1 MPNFYLPHKQ
11 MKVARYTGRPCSR
24 RVRPAAE
31 LPQARRDPA
40 QGPPKSVMKFRHR
53 DEGRLG
59 TPGESIT
66 GASKMKAFKGL
77 TISVGL
83 LLAATAANAQGAAPQ
98 DTSRPHYSAAS
109 DFSGPYG
116 DVPPGPAVP
125 APAYGPQAY
134 GPQGYGPQV
143 GPGPSE
149 YGPPLMP
156 PTGVYAVLR
165 ENGFSPLGAPRLR
178 GLFYSV
184 SAIDRRGDDGRLVI
198 DARDGRIVR
207 FVPADR
213 FGGLGGYGHGYYGGA
228 RRPSYG
234 PLEPMTRLDAPRPP
248 GALPPKIASRMPQSV
263 PMPQAAPS
271 RLGETRLGE
280 KRPADA
286 KPLADKL
293 TPAAPM
299 QQSAAVQAKPADV
312 APSAAPVEG
321 KTPAPAIQATQ

>member
-1 MPNFYLPHKQ
+1 
-11 MKVARYTGRPCSR
+11 
-24 RVRPAAE
+24 
-31 LPQARRDPA
+31 
-40 QGPPKSVMKFRHR
+40 
-53 DEGRLG
+53 
-59 TPGESIT
+59 
-66 GASKMKAFKGL
+66 MKAFKGW

-98 DTSRPHYSAAS
+98 DSSRPRALAAS

-116 DVPPGPAVP
+116 DVPPGQAVP
-125 APAYGPQAY
+125 APAYGPQGY

-149 YGPPLMP
+149 YGAPLLPPRE
-156 PTGVYAVLR
+156 VYAVLR

-178 GLFYSV
+178 GLFYSI

-213 FGGLGGYGHGYYGGA
+213 FSGYGGYGDGYYGGSP
-228 RRPSYG
+228 RPSYG
-234 PLEPMTRLDAPRPP
+234 PLEPMTRLDGTRLDGTRLDGALRPP
-248 GALPPKIASRMPQSV
+248 GAVPPKIASRMPQSI
-263 PMPQAAPS
+263 PTPQAAPP
-271 RLGETRLGE
+271 RLSE

-299 QQSAAVQAKPADV
+299 QQSAAVQAKPADGAPA
-312 APSAAPVEG
+312 APSAPANSAEVKPA
-321 KTPAPAIQATQ
+321 APAIQATQPMPKVQGLE